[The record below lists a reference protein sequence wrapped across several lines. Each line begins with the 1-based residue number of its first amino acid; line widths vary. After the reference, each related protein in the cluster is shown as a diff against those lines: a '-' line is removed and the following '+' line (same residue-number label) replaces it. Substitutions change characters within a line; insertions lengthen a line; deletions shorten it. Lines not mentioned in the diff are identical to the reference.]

1 MNVKQT
7 LLRHSNKAVAV
18 VILAIL
24 VIVPV
29 VMVLLRSFMIDDA
42 FQLLAP
48 IRTIVEGDLGEV
60 FVNSIRLAVT
70 VVLVTTV
77 IAAPLAFLTG
87 KTELARAKWIDVALL
102 VPFMTPPYIATMGW
116 ILFMQPRGVVDQYL
130 PLLGVFRP
138 LFFSFWGIVM
148 VMSFNLFPFI
158 YLVIKNTLMEITR
171 SLEDAGAVHGGTF
184 HYRMR
189 RIILPLVFSG
199 YTMGALLIFVKTLA
213 EFGTPAT
220 LGRRVGYYVF
230 TTEIY
235 RFTNQWPIDFARG
248 TALASVLLITS
259 MLVWYVQQLLASRH
273 TYSIVGGRDHGKKY
287 YRLGKWSPLAW
298 AYVALLLI
306 LSIGVPY
313 WSIVTSSIMRIWGH
327 GLAAGNF
334 TFENYA
340 QLFTAG
346 TLGARALWN
355 SLRLSFLA
363 ATIAMFLGTFLAV
376 VIIRSRG
383 AIRQF
388 IDVSSL
394 LSNTVPRIVIIVGLI
409 LFWNAPW
416 MRNITV
422 YNTAM
427 MLALTYTV
435 AFLPYT
441 VQYVKANF
449 QQIDVSLFHAAQ
461 VSGARSSYIT
471 RRILFPLIRPGM
483 VAGWIMTFIIS
494 IRELVGSLMI
504 RPPGIETSA
513 TFIFRQFDQGV
524 VPLGMAMALTTVGLT
539 TVVMVIVQQ
548 GKKTKA
554 TEAA

>member
-1 MNVKQT
+1 MNVKQA
-7 LLRHSNKAVAV
+7 LLRKSNIIISVAV
-18 VILAIL
+18 LTVLII
-24 VIVPV
+24 IPV
-29 VMVLLRSFMIDDA
+29 VLVLLRSFTVEGT
-42 FQLLAP
+42 FHLLNP
-48 IRTIVEGDLGEV
+48 IRTILAGELGEV
-60 FVNSIRLAVT
+60 FVNSIRLAIT
-70 VVLVTTV
+70 VVIVTTV
-77 IAAPLAFLTG
+77 IAGPLAWLTG
-87 KTELARAKWIDVALL
+87 KTELARAKWIDVVLL

-130 PLLGVFRP
+130 PFLGVFRP
-138 LFFSFWGIVM
+138 LFFSFWGIVL
-148 VMSFNLFPFI
+148 VMSLNLYPFI
-158 YLVIKNTLMEITR
+158 YLVIKNTLMEINR

-184 HYRMR
+184 TYRMR
-189 RIILPLVFSG
+189 RVILPLLFSG

-220 LGRRVGYYVF
+220 LGRRVGFYVF

-259 MLVWYVQQLLASRH
+259 MAIWYVQQLLANKYS
-273 TYSIVGGRDHGKKY
+273 YSIVGGRDHGRKA
-287 YRLGKWSPLAW
+287 YRLGKWRFLAW
-298 AYVALLLI
+298 AYVAFLLL

-313 WSIVTSSIMRIWGH
+313 WSIVTSSFMQTWGR
-327 GLAAGNF
+327 GLTA
-334 TFENYA
+334 ENLTIAHYA
-340 QLFTAG
+340 QLFTGG
-346 TLGARALWN
+346 TLGGRALWN
-355 SLRLSFLA
+355 SLRLSFIA
-363 ATIAMFLGTFLAV
+363 ATAAMFLGTFLAV
-376 VIIRSRG
+376 TIIRSQG
-383 AIRQF
+383 FIRRL

-416 MRNITV
+416 MRNMTV
-422 YNTAM
+422 YNTAT
-427 MLALTYTV
+427 MLTLTYMV

-461 VSGARSSYIT
+461 VCGASRGYIT

-504 RPPGIETSA
+504 RPAGIETSA
-513 TFIFRQFDQGV
+513 TFIFRQFDQGA
-524 VPLGMAMALTTVGLT
+524 VPLGMAMAMTTVGLT
-539 TVVMVIVQQ
+539 TIVLVIVQK
-548 GKKTKA
+548 GKKT
-554 TEAA
+554 AASA

>member
-1 MNVKQT
+1 MNVKQA
-7 LLRHSNKAVAV
+7 LLRKSNIIISVAV
-18 VILAIL
+18 LTVLII
-24 VIVPV
+24 IPV
-29 VMVLLRSFMIDDA
+29 VLVLLRSFTVEGT
-42 FQLLAP
+42 FHLLNP
-48 IRTIVEGDLGEV
+48 IRTILAGELGEV
-60 FVNSIRLAVT
+60 FVNSIRLAIT
-70 VVLVTTV
+70 VVIVTTV
-77 IAAPLAFLTG
+77 IAGPLAWLTG
-87 KTELARAKWIDVALL
+87 KTELARAKWIDVVLL

-130 PLLGVFRP
+130 PFLGVFRP
-138 LFFSFWGIVM
+138 LFFSFWGIVL
-148 VMSFNLFPFI
+148 VMSLNLYPFI
-158 YLVIKNTLMEITR
+158 YLVIKNTLMEINR

-184 HYRMR
+184 TYRMR
-189 RIILPLVFSG
+189 RVILPLLFSG

-220 LGRRVGYYVF
+220 LGRRVGFYVF

-259 MLVWYVQQLLASRH
+259 MAIWYVQQLLANKYS
-273 TYSIVGGRDHGKKY
+273 YSIVGGRDHGRKA
-287 YRLGKWSPLAW
+287 YRLGKWRFLAW
-298 AYVALLLI
+298 AYVAFLLL

-313 WSIVTSSIMRIWGH
+313 WSIVTSSFMQTWGR
-327 GLAAGNF
+327 GLTA
-334 TFENYA
+334 ENLTIAHYA
-340 QLFTAG
+340 QLFTGG
-346 TLGARALWN
+346 TLGGRALWN
-355 SLRLSFLA
+355 SLRLSFIA
-363 ATIAMFLGTFLAV
+363 ATAAMFLGTFLAV
-376 VIIRSRG
+376 TIIRSQG
-383 AIRQF
+383 FIRRL

-416 MRNITV
+416 MRNMTV
-422 YNTAM
+422 YNTAS
-427 MLALTYTV
+427 MLTLTYVV

-461 VSGARSSYIT
+461 VCGASRGYIT

-504 RPPGIETSA
+504 RPAGIETSA
-513 TFIFRQFDQGV
+513 TFIFRQFDQGA
-524 VPLGMAMALTTVGLT
+524 VPLGMAMAMTTVGLT
-539 TVVMVIVQQ
+539 TIVLVIVQK
-548 GKKTKA
+548 GKKT
-554 TEAA
+554 AASA

>member
-1 MNVKQT
+1 MNVKQA
-7 LLRHSNKAVAV
+7 LLRKSNIIISIAVLAV
-18 VILAIL
+18 LII
-24 VIVPV
+24 IPV
-29 VMVLLRSFMIDDA
+29 VLVLLRSFTVDGV
-42 FQLLAP
+42 FHLLNP
-48 IRTIVEGDLGEV
+48 IRTILAGDLGEI
-60 FVNSIRLAVT
+60 FFNSIRLAVT
-70 VVLVTTV
+70 VVIVTTV
-77 IAAPLAFLTG
+77 IAGPLAWLTG
-87 KTELARAKWIDVALL
+87 KTELARAKWIDVVLL

-130 PLLGVFRP
+130 PFLGVFRP
-138 LFFSFWGIVM
+138 LFFSFWGIVL
-148 VMSFNLFPFI
+148 VMSLNLYPFI
-158 YLVIKNTLMEITR
+158 YLVIKNTLMEINR

-184 HYRMR
+184 TYRMR
-189 RIILPLVFSG
+189 RVILPLLFSG

-220 LGRRVGYYVF
+220 LGRRVGFYVF

-259 MLVWYVQQLLASRH
+259 MAIWYVQQLLANKYS
-273 TYSIVGGRDHGKKY
+273 YSIVGGRDHGRKA
-287 YRLGKWSPLAW
+287 YRLGKWRFLAW
-298 AYVALLLI
+298 AYVAFLLL

-313 WSIVTSSIMRIWGH
+313 WSIVTSSFMQTWGR
-327 GLAAGNF
+327 GLTA
-334 TFENYA
+334 ENLTIAHYA
-340 QLFTAG
+340 QLFTGG
-346 TLGARALWN
+346 TLGGRALWN
-355 SLRLSFLA
+355 SLRLSFIA
-363 ATIAMFLGTFLAV
+363 ATAAMFLGTFLAV
-376 VIIRSRG
+376 TIIRSQG
-383 AIRQF
+383 FIRRL

-416 MRNITV
+416 MRNMTV
-422 YNTAM
+422 YNTAT
-427 MLALTYTV
+427 MLTLTYMV

-461 VSGARSSYIT
+461 VCGASRGYIT

-504 RPPGIETSA
+504 RPAGIETSA
-513 TFIFRQFDQGV
+513 TFIFRQFDQGA
-524 VPLGMAMALTTVGLT
+524 VPLGMAMAMTTVGLT
-539 TVVMVIVQQ
+539 TIVLVIVQK
-548 GKKTKA
+548 GKKT
-554 TEAA
+554 AASA